1 MFRSLTLLAV
11 ASLGFTLHV
20 PVARAEADKLTHIGS
35 VRVDYSDLDIQK
47 EADARELLERLNR
60 AAFKACGGEPRWHP
74 QYDFIPRRVTRVFRE
89 CREAAVAQAVSEVDA
104 RALWAA
110 FANSERRRQ
119 AETAQD
125 AKS

>member
-1 MFRSLTLLAV
+1 MFRSLTLITV
-11 ASLGFTLHV
+11 ATLGFTLHT
-20 PVARAEADKLTHIGS
+20 PGARAEADKLTHVGS
-35 VRVDYSDLDIQK
+35 VRVEYGDLDIQK

-74 QYDFIPRRVTRVFRE
+74 QYDLIPRRVTRVFRD

-119 AETAQD
+119 AETARD
-125 AKS
+125 ARS